1 MDKLLNTNKMII
13 SLLAVSVLAGCS
25 SPEKRAQANRG
36 FDYEDASL
44 RKTPLLIPAGLAAP
58 EFNTDYVIPKADAL
72 DTHGVTGK
80 NVDVRPP
87 TQVLPLV
94 RGSQILESGSGLWFY
109 QQRLDQPLQQELNTA
124 LAAFFKETKADA
136 SETALGWSSNG
147 NPISSPKLR
156 FNWQLNNDEVRRAVS
171 LQVSLVEDESGKT
184 LAKTQAQTQAQTK
197 QRDEAAML
205 NAFSLAYQRELTQQQ
220 DLLDRSPIQ
229 LTLESAQGR
238 LLVSEGYDRSWKRLV
253 TLLPKLGF
261 TLTNRQQAL
270 GYVDVEFDG
279 MRKGKWEDL
288 KLPALNIPEQ
298 AYRVQLGDLGTQ
310 SSITV
315 SDKNKVPVS
324 ADILRQLSNTLV
336 PAFERTDLVR

>member
-1 MDKLLNTNKMII
+1 MDKLLNKNNMII

-25 SPEKRAQANRG
+25 NPEQRAQANRG
-36 FDYEDASL
+36 FDYEDATL
-44 RKTPLLIPAGLAAP
+44 RTAPLMIPAGLVAP
-58 EFNTDYVIPKADAL
+58 DFNTDYVIPKASAVESA
-72 DTHGVTGK
+72 GVTGK
-80 NVDVRPP
+80 AVDVRPP

-109 QQRLDQPLQQELNTA
+109 QQRLDQPLQQELNQA
-124 LAAFFKETKADA
+124 LATFFKDKKADA
-136 SETALGWSSNG
+136 TETALGWNSNG
-147 NPISSPKLR
+147 NPISNPKQR
-156 FNWQLNNDEVRRAVS
+156 FNWQLNADDVRRAVS
-171 LQVSLVEDESGKT
+171 LQVTLVEPELKT
-184 LAKTQAQTQAQTK
+184 DAK

-205 NAFSLAYQRELTQQQ
+205 NAFSLSYQRELTQQQ

-229 LTLESAQGR
+229 LTLQSEQGR
-238 LLVSEGYDRSWKRLV
+238 LLVNEGYDRSWKRLV

-261 TLTNRQQAL
+261 ELTNRQQAL

-298 AYRVQLGDLGTQ
+298 AYRVQLGDLGEQ
-310 SSITV
+310 SSITL

-336 PAFERTDLVR
+336 PAFERTDLIR